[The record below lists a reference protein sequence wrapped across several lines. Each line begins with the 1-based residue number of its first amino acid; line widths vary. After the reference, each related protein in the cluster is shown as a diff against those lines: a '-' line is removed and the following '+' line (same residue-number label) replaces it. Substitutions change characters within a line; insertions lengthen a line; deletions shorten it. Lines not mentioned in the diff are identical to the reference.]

1 MKTKEEIKSEIINYL
16 EKTSNH
22 TFIKPL
28 CEYKFSKEGYYYSY
42 DYDNYTLFKIIKKD
56 DNYYKLENNII
67 KLIDIDFYVKY
78 YGNNSKNVIK
88 HLLFLNKGMKS
99 IKNTKFIKNKLE
111 ELQLVSV

>member
-16 EKTSNH
+16 EKTSSH

-28 CEYKFSKEGYYYSY
+28 CEYYSY